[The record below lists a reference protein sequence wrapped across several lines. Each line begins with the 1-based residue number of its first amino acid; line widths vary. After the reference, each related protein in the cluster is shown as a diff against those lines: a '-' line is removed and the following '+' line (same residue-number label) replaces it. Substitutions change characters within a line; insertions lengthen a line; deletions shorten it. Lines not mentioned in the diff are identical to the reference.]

1 MVDKIIWALGR
12 LLLVLDLLLRIKLAL
27 VALFA

>member
-1 MVDKIIWALGR
+1 MVDKIIWTLGR
-12 LLLVLDLLLRIKLAL
+12 LLLVLDLLLRIKLVL